1 MKFKL
6 KLEEKRQKL
15 LGRREK
21 HELKDREIRHLI
33 IRFSPLCKVAVA
45 WYRVKYVQTL
55 LPS

>member
-33 IRFSPLCKVAVA
+33 FRFSPLCKVAVA
-45 WYRVKYVQTL
+45 CYRVKYVQTL